1 MIVLYFKVYFQ
12 HVVTD
17 ILYHRE
23 QQSPPL
29 STGSGCRTWSGS
41 GWCEDTVDC
50 WSSFL
55 ISELFLLHMMLSRD
69 QTLTTETRDLR
80 TNQKFVIFSLNQSEI
95 SSGKF
100 QQIRDQQW
108 KVLTN
113 QRSAME
119 SFNQTEISNG
129 KFQPIWVLSCDI
141 SDVPTN
147 LTWVPE
153 KSWSYGLSSSVG
165 HPGAQLPHSLEMYPP
180 LLSTLVAHHG

>member
-41 GWCEDTVDC
+41 GWCEDTADC

-69 QTLTTETRDLR
+69 QTPTTETRDLR
-80 TNQKFVIFSLNQSEI
+80 TNQKFVIFSLNQPEI

-100 QQIRDQQW
+100 QQIRHQPS

-119 SFNQTEISNG
+119 SFNQSEISHR
-129 KFQPIWVLSCDI
+129 KF
-141 SDVPTN
+141 
-147 LTWVPE
+147 
-153 KSWSYGLSSSVG
+153 
-165 HPGAQLPHSLEMYPP
+165 
-180 LLSTLVAHHG
+180 